1 MESMKKLILICL
13 AVLLSACSVP
23 GTYFSEDNINQG
35 YVKDGKRV
43 PIKVVELD
51 AKWLSEYEAM
61 PVESYRIG
69 PYDILNIIV
78 WDHPELTTP
87 TTQIANPT
95 ESGILVD
102 SHGYIFFPFAG
113 RVNVGGLTLDEAR
126 EVLQEK
132 LKTYIRDPQLSIR
145 IAEFRSQEVEVVGE
159 INKPGILPITD
170 RQLTAMQAINLSGGV
185 NSVSAN
191 TQEIFILS
199 ESPKTNEITVYW
211 FNARNPA
218 ALIAAEKFR
227 LHNNVIIYVPPAGVS
242 AWNRVITQLIPT
254 LGGVSST
261 KSVADIE

>member
-1 MESMKKLILICL
+1 MESIKKIVLLCL
-13 AVLLSACSVP
+13 VVFLSACSVP

-43 PIKVVELD
+43 PIKVIELN
-51 AKWLSEYEAM
+51 ARWLAEYEQQ
-61 PVESYRIG
+61 PVASYRIG

-102 SHGYIFFPFAG
+102 SQGYIFFPFAG
-113 RVNVGGLTLDEAR
+113 RVKVGSLTLDEAR

-145 IAEFRSQEVEVVGE
+145 VAQFRSKEVEIVGE
-159 INKPGILPITD
+159 VNKPGILPITD
-170 RQLTAMQAINLSGGV
+170 RQLSATEAINLSGGV
-185 NSVSAN
+185 NSITAN
-191 TQEIFILS
+191 TQQIYILS
-199 ESPKTNEITVYW
+199 EEQGDIIVYW
-211 FNARNPA
+211 FNSHDPS
-218 ALIAAEKFR
+218 ALIAAEK
-227 LHNNVIIYVPPAGVS
+227 LKLTNNAIIYVPPAGIS

-254 LGGVSST
+254 LGGASNT

>member
-1 MESMKKLILICL
+1 MESFKKIVLVCL
-13 AVLLSACSVP
+13 VVLLSACSVP
-23 GTYFSEDNINQG
+23 GTYFSEDDVNQG

-43 PIKVVELD
+43 PIKVIELD
-51 AKWLSEYEAM
+51 AKWLAEYGAQPAE
-61 PVESYRIG
+61 PYRIG

-102 SHGYIFFPFAG
+102 SEGYIFFPFAG
-113 RVNVGGLTLDEAR
+113 QMKVSGLTLNEAR
-126 EVLQEK
+126 ELLQEK

-145 IAEFRSQEVEVVGE
+145 VAQFRSQEVEIVGE
-159 INKPGILPITD
+159 VQHPGILPITD

-185 NSVSAN
+185 NSITSK
-191 TQEIFILS
+191 TQQIFILS
-199 ESPKTNEITVYW
+199 EKNNEIVVYW
-211 FNARNPA
+211 FNAQNPA

-254 LGGVSST
+254 LGATSST